1 MGARGRS
8 ADSDRI
14 DVGREW
20 VAEEMSG
27 CQFPDQRL
35 GSRLHSLMGSLG
47 AQVGS
52 TIPTACEDWASIK
65 AAYRFLSN
73 DRVDEHAILSG
84 HMKAT
89 ARRIRAADGPI
100 LILHDTTE
108 FSYDREDP
116 ESIGY
121 TREMPSARKDVTG
134 KTIRYRVCGV
144 MMHSSL
150 AITLQG
156 LPLGLCAVKFWSRKQ
171 FKGTQALKNRINPTR
186 IPIEEKESYRWL
198 QNVGQSTALCG
209 DASRCVHIGDR
220 EADIY
225 ELFCTAHQRGAKFL
239 FRTCVDRLA
248 GDGKHT
254 IADEMAEVAVKGLH
268 QVEFRDK
275 KGRLCHAVLEL
286 RYRHIRVRP
295 PTAKQKHYPDLELTV
310 LYARERNVPKGRKP
324 LDWKLITNMPVRSRQ
339 QAIEKLDWYAMRWKI
354 ETFHKVLKSGCKA
367 EEALLRTA
375 DRLSNLIAIYC
386 ILIWRILW
394 LTMFNR
400 TSPAEGPELVFTE
413 TEMRVLDAK
422 ISNTGKIRDMPRS
435 VERYVIMLARLGG
448 YIGRRNDR
456 PPGNEVIWRGMV
468 RLTDIVFS
476 VMLAKRDVGN

>member
-1 MGARGRS
+1 MGARDRS

-20 VAEEMSG
+20 VAEEVSG

-73 DRVDEHAILSG
+73 DRVDEYAILSG

-156 LPLGLCAVKFWSRKQ
+156 VPLGLCAVKFWSRKQ
-171 FKGTQALKNRINPTR
+171 FKGTQALKKRINPTR

-198 QNVGQSTALCG
+198 QNVSQSTALCG

-225 ELFCTAHQRGAKFL
+225 ELFCTAHQQGAKFL

-248 GDGKHT
+248 GDGK
-254 IADEMAEVAVKGLH
+254 AYNCR
-268 QVEFRDK
+268 RD
-275 KGRLCHAVLEL
+275 GRSCRQGAASG
-286 RYRHIRVRP
+286 RV
-295 PTAKQKHYPDLELTV
+295 
-310 LYARERNVPKGRKP
+310 
-324 LDWKLITNMPVRSRQ
+324 SRQ
-339 QAIEKLDWYAMRWKI
+339 ERQALPCRTGTALPAHQGQTSHRQA
-354 ETFHKVLKSGCKA
+354 KA
-367 EEALLRTA
+367 V
-375 DRLSNLIAIYC
+375 
-386 ILIWRILW
+386 
-394 LTMFNR
+394 
-400 TSPAEGPELVFTE
+400 P
-413 TEMRVLDAK
+413 
-422 ISNTGKIRDMPRS
+422 
-435 VERYVIMLARLGG
+435 
-448 YIGRRNDR
+448 
-456 PPGNEVIWRGMV
+456 
-468 RLTDIVFS
+468 
-476 VMLAKRDVGN
+476 

>member
-20 VAEEMSG
+20 VAEEVSG

-108 FSYDREDP
+108 FSYDREDR

-156 LPLGLCAVKFWSRKQ
+156 VPLGLCAVKFWSRKQ

-275 KGRLCHAVLEL
+275 KGKLCHAVLEL

-375 DRLSNLIAIYC
+375 DRLQPDCDLLHSELAHS
-386 ILIWRILW
+386 LADDVQSHQSGRRVGAGLHG
-394 LTMFNR
+394 NR
-400 TSPAEGPELVFTE
+400 DAGAGREDIEYGQDQGHAPFSGALCDHACASGRVYRAAQRPPAREQG
-413 TEMRVLDAK
+413 D
-422 ISNTGKIRDMPRS
+422 
-435 VERYVIMLARLGG
+435 LARDGPIDG
-448 YIGRRNDR
+448 HCVQCDACQTRCG
-456 PPGNEVIWRGMV
+456 
-468 RLTDIVFS
+468 
-476 VMLAKRDVGN
+476 

>member
-1 MGARGRS
+1 MR
-8 ADSDRI
+8 
-14 DVGREW
+14 
-20 VAEEMSG
+20 
-27 CQFPDQRL
+27 
-35 GSRLHSLMGSLG
+35 
-47 AQVGS
+47 
-52 TIPTACEDWASIK
+52 
-65 AAYRFLSN
+65 
-73 DRVDEHAILSG
+73 HA
-84 HMKAT
+84 
-89 ARRIRAADGPI
+89 
-100 LILHDTTE
+100 
-108 FSYDREDP
+108 
-116 ESIGY
+116 
-121 TREMPSARKDVTG
+121 
-134 KTIRYRVCGV
+134 
-144 MMHSSL
+144 
-150 AITLQG
+150 
-156 LPLGLCAVKFWSRKQ
+156 
-171 FKGTQALKNRINPTR
+171 
-186 IPIEEKESYRWL
+186 
-198 QNVGQSTALCG
+198 
-209 DASRCVHIGDR
+209 VHIGDR

-275 KGRLCHAVLEL
+275 KSKLCHAVLEL
-286 RYRHIRVRP
+286 RYRYIRVRP

-310 LYARERNVPKGRKP
+310 LHARERNVPKGRKP

-386 ILIWRILW
+386 ILSWRILW

-456 PPGNEVIWRGMV
+456 PPGNKVIWRGMV
-468 RLTDIVFS
+468 RLTDIVFG
-476 VMLAKRDVGN
+476 VMLAEQDVGN